1 MSDTPAGPGWWQ
13 ASDLRWYPP
22 SDAPGGAGSGAVA
35 APAAAAPV
43 TGAASTAAVPP
54 PAWVRP
60 VYLYFLCFVGIV
72 VMAVGALGAVLGI
85 AHLVSPDLS
94 QGDPVTRIATAVIDV
109 ADATL
114 SDSSQDFGDTSDAR
128 DALGTARDEI
138 DQQNRYAAAN
148 DLLRGLVL
156 AGIGAA
162 IYLYH
167 LRKIEPR
174 PAPAAPAAGAAP
186 TAAWAPAA
194 PAAPAAGMAGAP
206 ATGGAAPPAKAAAP
220 ATPPPPPPP
229 PPPA

>member
-22 SDAPGGAGSGAVA
+22 SDAPGDAGSGAATATATTAAPVAGA
-35 APAAAAPV
+35 APAAAL
-43 TGAASTAAVPP
+43 PP
-54 PAWVRP
+54 PGWVRP

-72 VMAVGALGAVLGI
+72 LMAVGALGAVLGI
-85 AHLVSPDLS
+85 AHLVSPDLN

-148 DLLRGLVL
+148 ELLRGLVL
-156 AGIGAA
+156 AGIGVA

-174 PAPAAPAAGAAP
+174 PAPAAPAAAP
-186 TAAWAPAA
+186 VAPAPVA
-194 PAAPAAGMAGAP
+194 DR
-206 ATGGAAPPAKAAAP
+206 KSVV
-220 ATPPPPPPP
+220 
-229 PPPA
+229 

>member
-22 SDAPGGAGSGAVA
+22 ASATDAGTATGGTAAV
-35 APAAAAPV
+35 APAAASPSP
-43 TGAASTAAVPP
+43 G
-54 PAWVRP
+54 WVRP

-72 VMAVGALGAVLGI
+72 LMAVGALGAVLGI

-114 SDSSQDFGDTSDAR
+114 SESSQDFGDTSDAR

-148 DLLRGLVL
+148 ELLRGLVL

-167 LRKIEPR
+167 LRKVEPR
-174 PAPAAPAAGAAP
+174 PAPIAPAAGGAP
-186 TAAWAPAA
+186 AAAWAPAA
-194 PAAPAAGMAGAP
+194 PA
-206 ATGGAAPPAKAAAP
+206 TGGAVPSAKAAAP

-229 PPPA
+229 PPPPA

>member
-22 SDAPGGAGSGAVA
+22 SDAPGDAGSGAATATATTAAPVAGA
-35 APAAAAPV
+35 APAAAL
-43 TGAASTAAVPP
+43 PP
-54 PAWVRP
+54 PGWVRP

-72 VMAVGALGAVLGI
+72 LMAVGALGAVLGI
-85 AHLVSPDLS
+85 AHLVSPDLN

-148 DLLRGLVL
+148 ELLRGLVL
-156 AGIGAA
+156 AGIGVA

-174 PAPAAPAAGAAP
+174 PAPAAPAAAP
-186 TAAWAPAA
+186 VAPAPVAWAPAA
-194 PAAPAAGMAGAP
+194 PAAAAPAAPAMGAE
-206 ATGGAAPPAKAAAP
+206 APPAKAAAP